1 MANVGKFS
9 VSVVI
14 LSTFELVTLFR
25 CNVILFD
32 VMELLPILFREEV
45 CVLGLNLEEID
56 QVNVIL
62 G

>member
-1 MANVGKFS
+1 M
-9 VSVVI
+9 
-14 LSTFELVTLFR
+14 
-25 CNVILFD
+25 LFD

>member
-14 LSTFELVTLFR
+14 LSAFELVTLFR

-45 CVLGLNLEEID
+45 RVLGLNLEEID

>member
-1 MANVGKFS
+1 
-9 VSVVI
+9 
-14 LSTFELVTLFR
+14 
-25 CNVILFD
+25 
-32 VMELLPILFREEV
+32 MELLPILFREEV